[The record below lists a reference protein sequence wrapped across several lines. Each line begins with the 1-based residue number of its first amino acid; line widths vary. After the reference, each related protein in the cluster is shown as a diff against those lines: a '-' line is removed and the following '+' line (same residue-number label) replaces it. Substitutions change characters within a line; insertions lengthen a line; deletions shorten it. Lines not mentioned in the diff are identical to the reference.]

1 MQQYI
6 SFCEGVCK
14 QCTFKLY
21 RNLIMFLK
29 LVCHHQFDRLKQL
42 INHVSRCKQKVRK
55 CSKAA
60 QFTGWPDKVAPPK
73 FSKDNFFL
81 IIFEKFWASLDKIRY
96 LENFRRGDFSGSPC
110 ILDDACSRIQYLIL
124 RLIASPYSGSSQ
136 GAARGCASRGA
147 AQDCAS
153 RGAAHGCASRGAV
166 QGSVSWGA
174 ASACVTWGASQGC
187 ASRWAAPGCA
197 IHDLVYVTLM
207 SHTGTP
213 GQLSP
218 LWWSQ
223 PFPKTRQ
230 VYSGGAAAPPV
241 LSIFIIAVQ
250 EHMKAEDRIS
260 LFAEFAWVQYI
271 W

>member
-218 LWWSQ
+218 LWWCQ

-230 VYSGGAAAPPV
+230 V
-241 LSIFIIAVQ
+241 
-250 EHMKAEDRIS
+250 
-260 LFAEFAWVQYI
+260 
-271 W
+271 